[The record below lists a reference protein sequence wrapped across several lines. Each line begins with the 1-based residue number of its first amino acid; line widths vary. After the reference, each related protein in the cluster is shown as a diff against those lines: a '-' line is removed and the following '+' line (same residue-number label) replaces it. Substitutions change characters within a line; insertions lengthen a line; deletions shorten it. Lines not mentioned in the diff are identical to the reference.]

1 MNKEPL
7 VSVIITYYKKKHFL
21 KNTLKS
27 ILNQTYKNYEIIFVF
42 DDEDKNDLKFVKQNL
57 LKFKKKKLI
66 INNKN
71 LGVAKSRNLALKNSN
86 GSYVAFIDSDDLW
99 KKKKLSKQIE
109 FMKRNSCDFSFTSY
123 SIIDEKNGFVMNRK
137 VSKDA
142 DYQTLMKS
150 NYIGLNTVIANKKIL
165 RYLYFPYLR
174 TQEDFAV
181 WLKLCRKGIKLRH
194 LKENLSYWR
203 KTENSLSSNTLLKV
217 FDAFKLFYFYEK
229 KNFIFSIYSVLV
241 LSYNK
246 VLKNYL

>member
-1 MNKEPL
+1 ME
-7 VSVIITYYKKKHFL
+7 
-21 KNTLKS
+21 
-27 ILNQTYKNYEIIFVF
+27 
-42 DDEDKNDLKFVKQNL
+42 
-57 LKFKKKKLI
+57 
-66 INNKN
+66 
-71 LGVAKSRNLALKNSN
+71 
-86 GSYVAFIDSDDLW
+86 
-99 KKKKLSKQIE
+99 KKKLSKQIE

-142 DYQTLMKS
+142 DYQTLIKS
-150 NYIGLNTVIANKKIL
+150 NYIGLNTVIVNKKIL

>member
-7 VSVIITYYKKKHFL
+7 VSVIITYYKKKLFL

-42 DDEDKNDLKFVKQNL
+42 DDEDKNDLKFVKHNL

-71 LGVAKSRNLALKNSN
+71 LGVAKSRNIALKNSN

-109 FMKRNSCDFSFTSY
+109 FMKKNSCDFSFTSY
-123 SIIDEKNGFVMNRK
+123 SIINEKNNFVINRK

-142 DYQTLMKS
+142 DYQTLIKS
-150 NYIGLNTVIANKKIL
+150 NYIGLNTVVVNKKIL
-165 RYLYFPYLR
+165 KHLYFPYLQ

-203 KTENSLSSNTLLKV
+203 KTKNSLSSNTLLKL

>member
-86 GSYVAFIDSDDLW
+86 GSYVAFIDSDDIW
-99 KKKKLSKQIE
+99 KKKKLSKQIK

-142 DYQTLMKS
+142 DYQTLIKS
-150 NYIGLNTVIANKKIL
+150 NYIGLNTVVVNKKIL

>member
-7 VSVIITYYKKKHFL
+7 VSVIITYYKKKPFL

-86 GSYVAFIDSDDLW
+86 GSYVAFIDSDDIW
-99 KKKKLSKQIE
+99 KKKKLSKQIK

-142 DYQTLMKS
+142 DYQTLIKS
-150 NYIGLNTVIANKKIL
+150 NYIGLNTVVVNKKIL

-203 KTENSLSSNTLLKV
+203 KTENSFSSNTLLKV